1 MSLKG
6 GGSMNLEQ
14 AIDFLAKNCPQI
26 FAPIVAEMDRLKNE
40 NTDLKKEVK
49 TMRDLVNDLLIQRMI

>member
-1 MSLKG
+1 MS
-6 GGSMNLEQ
+6 LEQ

-40 NTDLKKEVK
+40 NTDLKSEIKLMQE
-49 TMRDLVNDLLIQRMI
+49 MLNELLVQNMSQNI